1 MSQIVSTPHIHV
13 PHALGSVKDDWAA
26 VEVWFEHLRLR
37 PLSATTIK
45 SYRNEI
51 AKLKWYCENIVS
63 PVPSLW
69 SVQDAVKF
77 ISWLQDEAGNFV
89 SSRSIQPC
97 DKQWTPF
104 KTKPSK
110 SSLSVTVRV
119 VRGLFSFWV
128 DTGYIAR
135 NPLAGLGRN
144 NRSTKR
150 KIKSIP
156 PEFIDAVIK
165 HMETSAGTDTRKFL
179 EMVRNRFVIQLLE
192 RTGLRAN
199 EAVMADMDDIE
210 SIVDPKTQHV
220 YWRLNVRHTKGG
232 KESSVLL
239 DSVVLEALNIYREA
253 FGYKPTSL
261 GREPNVALILSLRTQ
276 PLETR
281 HGSIRYK
288 AKTMREFRAWS
299 PIRRRQTLWDIV
311 KKSFEAAAA
320 AMRERGYNAQAD
332 SLLEASTHWLRH
344 TFGTRLV
351 QEGHDLRLVAQMMRH
366 SDMSTTMLYTEQ
378 DFLDVARQMQTNGG
392 NDEKPNS
399 QT

>member
-1 MSQIVSTPHIHV
+1 MSQIVATSNH
-13 PHALGSVKDDWAA
+13 PHALGAVKDDWAA
-26 VEVWFEHLRLR
+26 VEVWFDHLRLR
-37 PLSATTIK
+37 PLSAATIK

-51 AKLKWYCENIVS
+51 AKLRWYCETIVA
-63 PVPSLW
+63 PTPSLW
-69 SVQDAVKF
+69 SVQDAVEF
-77 ISWLQDEAGNFV
+77 INWLQDEAGNFV
-89 SSRSIQPC
+89 SSRSIPSS
-97 DKQWTPF
+97 DKEWTPF

-110 SSLSVTVRV
+110 TSLAVTTRV
-119 VRGLFSFWV
+119 VRGLFGFFV
-128 DTGYIAR
+128 ETGYIAR
-135 NPLAGLGRN
+135 NPMVGLGRN

-156 PEFIDAVIK
+156 PEFVDAVIK
-165 HMETSAGTDTRKFL
+165 HMETSAGTDARKFL
-179 EMVRNRFVIQLLE
+179 EMVRNRFVILLLE

-210 SIVDPKTQHV
+210 SIVDPKNNHV

-239 DSVVLEALNIYREA
+239 DSVVLEAFNIYREA
-253 FGYKPTSL
+253 FGYRPTSL
-261 GREPNVALILSLRTQ
+261 GREPGVALILSLRTQ
-276 PLETR
+276 HLETR

-311 KKSFEAAAA
+311 KKSFEGAAT
-320 AMRERGYNAQAD
+320 AMRSQGYSEQAD
-332 SLLEASTHWLRH
+332 KLLEASTHWLRH

-366 SDMSTTMLYTEQ
+366 ADMGTTMLYTNQ
-378 DFLDVARQMQTNGG
+378 DFLDVARQMT
-392 NDEKPNS
+392 PNKEGK
-399 QT
+399 